1 VILSRAELLKKSSL
15 ITVILVSGL
24 IIYLYPIQDEKMKN
38 TFYYNWL
45 AIGNPKNFY
54 AEKYDIIEF
63 KSTSIISENMEV
75 DIRAGY
81 SCKFANQLRN
91 SNLYLDFDNKKK
103 PAISVK
109 KVTDFLTRSIYN
121 CSENFLVEH
130 RSTWILYNSKVTEK
144 ITSGMWDNNGSTFF
158 CYIDGFQFFDNVL
171 QRYNLK
177 GQLLNNYH
185 LFGGSDLNHHDIVY
199 LNDYIISAGYLSQ
212 NAFAG
217 DGLPGNLKPAGQLE
231 SFKLTNELKTPN
243 PDENLSPD
251 NPNLL
256 AFIQEEPLIP
266 VYLTD
271 FIIQALINKIVITD
285 YDLKI
290 QKVIEGEFIPLA
302 ISSDKDSR
310 IYMVALFDEEIKLLS
325 FDINGNLF
333 FSSKLEISSSKRF
346 YPPSIASD
354 GSIYI
359 VSEYSIVAVSP
370 SGEQLW
376 TRFFN
381 NPQQKEV
388 YPILYN
394 NILIITYDKTITAF
408 SSTGDTLFN
417 FIDIPIGINTPLIS
431 NKENNYFVGTDSGIF
446 EITFN

>member
-1 VILSRAELLKKSSL
+1 MILSRAELLKKSSL
-15 ITVILVSGL
+15 IAVLFVSGL
-24 IIYLYPIQDEKMKN
+24 IVYLYPTQDEKMKN
-38 TFYYNWL
+38 KFYYNWL
-45 AIGNPKNFY
+45 ALGNPKNFY
-54 AEKYDIIEF
+54 AEEYDVIEF
-63 KSTSIISENMEV
+63 KSSSIVSENKEV

-81 SCKFANQLRN
+81 SCKYANQLRN
-91 SNLYLDFDNKKK
+91 NNLYLDFNIKKK
-103 PAISVK
+103 PTITVK

-121 CSENFLVEH
+121 CAENLLVEH
-130 RSTWILYNSKVTEK
+130 HGAWILYNSKVTEK
-144 ITSGMWDNNGSTFF
+144 ITNGMWDNNGSTFF

-185 LFGGSDLNHHDIVY
+185 LFGGSDLNHHDIVC

-217 DGLPGNLKPAGQLE
+217 DGLPGDLKPAGQLE

-251 NPNLL
+251 NHSLL

-302 ISSDKDSR
+302 ISSDKNSH

-325 FDINGNLF
+325 FDIYGNLF
-333 FSSKLEISSSKRF
+333 FSSKTGINTSKRF

-359 VSEYSIVAVSP
+359 VSDYSIFAFSP

-381 NPQQKEV
+381 NPQHKEV
-388 YPILYN
+388 YQILYN
-394 NILIITYDKTITAF
+394 NILIVTYDKTITAF
-408 SSTGDTLFN
+408 SSTGDALFN
-417 FIDIPIGINTPLIS
+417 FIDIQSVINTPLIS
-431 NKENNYFVGTDSGIF
+431 SRENNYFVGTDSGIF
-446 EITFN
+446 EIIFN